1 MKIGFITS
9 PLTTGHAGR
18 GVGFYTQNLL
28 DHLDLAAKQKGHE
41 VVRLEDASHAAGLD
55 LIHYPFFDL
64 YFRTLPMTSEVPFVV
79 TVHDAIPLE
88 FPDRYPSGLRGGLNL
103 AIQRIALSRCRKI
116 ITDSYASVKA
126 IHKYLHVPHEKIKLV
141 YLAPAP
147 YYKKVSDTKSLSAT
161 AKKYHLPKTFILY
174 VGDVNWN
181 KNLYGLIAAAK
192 NLKIPLVLVGKQSA
206 ILDQADLNH
215 PELSHL
221 RPILDLINR
230 PDSQVYRLGFVPDVD
245 LVNIYNLASVY
256 CQPSFAE
263 GFGLPVLE
271 AMACGTPVACSKT
284 HSLPEIAG
292 SAAIYFDPANV
303 DSITWSL
310 KSLLG
315 DKAETEKLIRLGAVQ
330 VKKYSWDYTA
340 KGTVQVYEEAMS
352 NE

>member
-28 DHLDLAAKQKGHE
+28 DHLDFAAQQKGHE
-41 VVRLEDASHAAGLD
+41 IIRLKDVSQTSGLD
-55 LIHYPFFDL
+55 LLHYPFFDL
-64 YFRTLPMTSEVPFVV
+64 YFRTLPISSRIPFVV

-88 FPDRYPSGLRGGLNL
+88 FPDRYPSGIRGGLSL
-103 AIQRIALSRCRKI
+103 AIQKFALSHSRKI

-126 IHKYLHVPHEKIKLV
+126 IHRYLHVPHEKIKLV

-147 YYKKVSDTKSLSAT
+147 YYRKVNDAKSLT
-161 AKKYHLPKTFILY
+161 TTVKKYHLPKTFILY

-181 KNLYGLIAAAK
+181 KNLYGLLAAAK
-192 NLKIPLVLVGKQSA
+192 NLNIPLVLVGKQSA
-206 ILDQADLNH
+206 VLDRADLDH

-221 RPILDLINR
+221 RPVLDLINR
-230 PDSQVYRLGFVPDVD
+230 PDSQVYRLGFVSDAD

-271 AMACGTPVACSKT
+271 AMACGIPVACSKT

-292 SAAIYFDPANV
+292 PAAVYFDPTNI

-310 KSLLG
+310 KSLL
-315 DKAETEKLIRLGAVQ
+315 DSKSEVIRLVRLGSIQ

-340 KGTVQVYEEAMS
+340 KDTVRVYEEAIS
-352 NE
+352 DE